1 MKLSIISSL
10 SILAF
15 PAITYAVSL
24 IDALNANGATTFA
37 KQIQANPDILAL
49 YTSSSVQ
56 TVYAVPD
63 TSIGNSTLRLRQAAN
78 PQQLNLHASAQ
89 LTQLETL
96 SVFPGQVS
104 QTKLISPQLQQPQA
118 VVSQSGISTN
128 TSASSHR
135 RSTGGTL
142 PSTPVSFASGLGNT
156 VNLVSGDIAYDG
168 GLIHIVDNFFTVPVS
183 LSDTISSTGLSSFQG
198 LLSQANLS
206 STFNSANSFTLFTPS
221 NAALAA
227 AANTINSTTSPAV
240 LQKVLQNHAIS
251 DFVGY
256 LPDLV
261 DGAPY
266 TTLSGNTLTI
276 SVKNK
281 AYFVNGVQII
291 STNTI
296 TANGVAHVINGV
308 LTPGPA
314 VFTGAGWAL
323 RPGYGVAAAVV
334 AALLVQLL

>member
-1 MKLSIISSL
+1 MN
-10 SILAF
+10 
-15 PAITYAVSL
+15 V
-24 IDALNANGATTFA
+24 
-37 KQIQANPDILAL
+37 
-49 YTSSSVQ
+49 
-56 TVYAVPD
+56 
-63 TSIGNSTLRLRQAAN
+63 
-78 PQQLNLHASAQ
+78 
-89 LTQLETL
+89 
-96 SVFPGQVS
+96 
-104 QTKLISPQLQQPQA
+104 
-118 VVSQSGISTN
+118 
-128 TSASSHR
+128 
-135 RSTGGTL
+135 
-142 PSTPVSFASGLGNT
+142 
-156 VNLVSGDIAYDG
+156 VSGDIAYDG
-168 GLIHIVDNFFTVPVS
+168 GLIHIVDDLFTVPVS
-183 LSDTISSTGLSSFQG
+183 LSETISSTGLSSLQG

-206 STFNSANSFTLFTPS
+206 STFNNANSFTLFTPS

-251 DFVGY
+251 NFVGY

-261 DGAPY
+261 DGASY

-296 TANGVAHVINGV
+296 TANGVAHVINGI

-334 AALLVQLL
+334 AALLVQLV